1 MCQFTILSTI
11 HYSIMNLL
19 LFEGTGC
26 LKTLYLCLVNSELL
40 VAWHIFWTKM
50 KKNLRL
56 SHLKVHGTGEI
67 VQCEECEEAFITE
80 KELRQHRKIHIH
92 CKPCGKTFHTKFAL
106 HRHNAFKHQV
116 KTIKFNINEWILIIR
131 PADNRVYFSIR
142 SFCLLFFFNSAILY
156 NAKCQVHILPK

>member
-1 MCQFTILSTI
+1 
-11 HYSIMNLL
+11 MNLL
-19 LFEGTGC
+19 LRLFEGTGC

-40 VAWHIFWTKM
+40 VTWHIFWTKM

-92 CKPCGKTFHTKFAL
+92 CKPCRKTFHTKFAL

-116 KTIKFNINEWILIIR
+116 KTIKSNINAQW
-131 PADNRVYFSIR
+131 YMS
-142 SFCLLFFFNSAILY
+142 LLGW
-156 NAKCQVHILPK
+156 VR